1 MSKIREILKFKFDMN
16 LSIRDIASAT
26 NGSKSAV
33 ANVLDRANATGLTI
47 DELLSL
53 GDKTLGAT
61 LYPPAPSCREKI
73 EPNLEYIYQELK
85 KPSVTLMLLWEEYKR
100 THPDGLMYTQ
110 YCQRYRDFKK
120 ANQITMHKE
129 HKAGEE
135 MEVDWAGKTLAYKDL
150 LTKTDKKAYIF
161 VSVLPASSYP
171 FVRAYE
177 NMKLKNWIDA
187 HIRAFEFYCGT
198 PKILVPDN
206 TKTAV
211 LKADLYEPEIN
222 RTYAELALHYNIA
235 IIPAR
240 ARRPKDKAA
249 DEGMVKIVSQRI
261 LAALRNRQFFSL
273 ADINAA
279 ISEELEKLIQRP
291 FQQIPGNRRDA
302 FLAVDKPALAQ
313 LPLTRYEYAKWLDA
327 RVGQNYHVEFSGHFY
342 SVLYV
347 YSNEMVSLRVT
358 DTTLEI
364 FSERERIGIHTIK
377 ENSPYDRYTT
387 LPEHMPEEHRAVM
400 NHPTEYYLDWA
411 DNIGTNAKRYIGEVI
426 AQKDFPQEAHKA
438 CKAILRTCDGY
449 AHIRSEELFAEAY
462 DRSIFDYKY
471 FKMLSRQYLEREK
484 ETTGD
489 EKVIRHDNIRGTRA
503 YTGGGCNA

>member
-1 MSKIREILKFKFDMN
+1 MSKIREILKIKCDMN

-26 NGSKSAV
+26 SGSKSAV
-33 ANVLDRANATGLTI
+33 ANILDRAKASGLTLC
-47 DELLSL
+47 ELLVL
-53 GDKTLGAT
+53 GDKALVAK
-61 LYPPAPSCREKI
+61 LYPAVPPCREKI

-85 KPSVTLMLLWEEYKR
+85 KPGVTLMLLWEEYKR
-100 THPDGLMYTQ
+100 KHSDGLMYTQ

-135 MEVDWAGKTLAYKDL
+135 MEVDWGGKNLTYKDPI
-150 LTKTDKKAYIF
+150 TKTDKKAYIF

-171 FVRAYE
+171 FVRAYG
-177 NMKLKNWIDA
+177 NMQLKNWIDA
-187 HIRAFEFYCGT
+187 HIRAFEFYGGT

-211 LKADLYEPEIN
+211 LKADRYEPETN
-222 RTYAELALHYNIA
+222 RTYKEMATHYNIA

-240 ARRPKDKAA
+240 AGKPRDKGA

-261 LAALRNRQFFSL
+261 LAAVRNRQFFSL

-279 ISEELEKLIQRP
+279 LAEELEKLIQRP
-291 FQQIPGNRRDA
+291 FQKISGNRQDA
-302 FLAVDKPALAQ
+302 FLAVDKPALTQ
-313 LPLTRYEYAKWLDA
+313 LPSTRYEYARWLDA
-327 RVGQNYHVEFSGHFY
+327 RVGSDYHVDLDGHFY
-342 SVLYV
+342 SVSYA

-364 FSERERIGIHTIK
+364 FNERERIGIHTIK

-400 NHPTEYYLDWA
+400 NHPTEYYLEWA
-411 DNIGTNAKRYIGEVI
+411 DNIGPNAKRYIEEVLT
-426 AQKDFPQEAHKA
+426 QKGFPQEAHKA
-438 CKAILRTCDGY
+438 CRAILRTCEGY
-449 AHIRSEELFAEAY
+449 SDARSEELFVEAY
-462 DRSIFDYKY
+462 DRSIFTYKY
-471 FKMLSRQYLEREK
+471 FKMLSRQYLEQESK
-484 ETTGD
+484 TTG
-489 EKVIRHDNIRGTRA
+489 ERVIKHANIRGIEA
-503 YTGGGCNA
+503 YAGGGCDA